1 MNSVDLEEKVC
12 KALSLTGSKVKP
24 ENLGACH
31 RKKKKA
37 KVITKFKHR
46 KKRNEVKKEDLLS
59 LQFGQSLYINDSMCF
74 KKGVLFNK
82 CWQLKSL
89 GKNFVYWLFN
99 NTLLV
104 KLNENGSILEIY
116 RSCDLESLLQI
127 MMNNFFLAFL
137 FVYMYIYPLLR

>member
-46 KKRNEVKKEDLLS
+46 KKRNEVKKRGS
-59 LQFGQSLYINDSMCF
+59 AFTPVWSI
-74 KKGVLFNK
+74 V
-82 CWQLKSL
+82 
-89 GKNFVYWLFN
+89 VYKW
-99 NTLLV
+99 
-104 KLNENGSILEIY
+104 
-116 RSCDLESLLQI
+116 
-127 MMNNFFLAFL
+127 
-137 FVYMYIYPLLR
+137 